1 MSISDINSILY
12 LSSCDDATILLI
24 AMPSCDINISLQHP
38 YITLPIWRYC
48 TCIWPSGRYRWYAIT
63 RPYAEFHHPERMAP
77 DQTVRILVEAMRVL
91 TMSNL
96 DHLHACRGCIVQ
108 YSGCRDHEGSS
119 RGHEGACS
127 MAILSMR
134 RLYNVYST
142 WIVAVENMRALV
154 EAMMEPT
161 VWQLEC
167 KIETTSN
174 VSRGRLGHYRYHKDL
189 VEAMRGCSMVIL
201 RVTRKKPLACQ
212 QRPYRS
218 L

>member
-1 MSISDINSILY
+1 
-12 LSSCDDATILLI
+12 
-24 AMPSCDINISLQHP
+24 
-38 YITLPIWRYC
+38 
-48 TCIWPSGRYRWYAIT
+48 
-63 RPYAEFHHPERMAP
+63 
-77 DQTVRILVEAMRVL
+77 
-91 TMSNL
+91 
-96 DHLHACRGCIVQ
+96 
-108 YSGCRDHEGSS
+108 
-119 RGHEGACS
+119 
-127 MAILSMR
+127 
-134 RLYNVYST
+134 
-142 WIVAVENMRALV
+142 VAVENMRALV